1 MNIIKLIFFSLL
13 IISCGKDSSVARD
26 AISES
31 QDNISENETTREKE
45 SNHPFLIVTKDM
57 YEELREKSD
66 IEPWKSMKDDA
77 ISRANNSITSNHYGY
92 LQNM

>member
-1 MNIIKLIFFSLL
+1 MIMNIIKLIFFSLL

-45 SNHPFLIVTKDM
+45 SNHPF
-57 YEELREKSD
+57 
-66 IEPWKSMKDDA
+66 
-77 ISRANNSITSNHYGY
+77 
-92 LQNM
+92 